1 MLNNILFNDEILK
14 HEMATFKN
22 NKNLLNEIN
31 SNYNKRIKQHIYIIQ
46 QIIGNMKEKEKFDV
60 YINNLKENKLN
71 RCVDT
76 I

>member
-22 NKNLLNEIN
+22 NTNLLNEIN